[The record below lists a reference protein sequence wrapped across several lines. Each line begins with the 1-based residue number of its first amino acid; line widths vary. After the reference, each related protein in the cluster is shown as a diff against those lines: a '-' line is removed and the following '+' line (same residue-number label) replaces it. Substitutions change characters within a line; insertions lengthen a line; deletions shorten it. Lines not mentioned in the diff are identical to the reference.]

1 MGFFCAIYL
10 GLICAAASSAPSRH
24 AEVGGA
30 QGAAYSLKA
39 EQAGA
44 RVRDVS
50 LISEIC
56 CVRRRLTYLAAA
68 SRHFR
73 REPELP
79 DGENFLRR
87 CQEQRPFNAE
97 MKSVVKSI
105 RPHIKNSCKSDM

>member
-1 MGFFCAIYL
+1 MKRGRARIRSKWLNGVFCAIYL
-10 GLICAAASSAPSRH
+10 SLICAAASSAPSRH

-30 QGAAYSLKA
+30 QAAAYGLKA

-68 SRHFR
+68 SSHSR
-73 REPELP
+73 REPELVS
-79 DGENFLRR
+79 
-87 CQEQRPFNAE
+87 A
-97 MKSVVKSI
+97 SVPRTASV
-105 RPHIKNSCKSDM
+105 